1 MFSSLQSLLP
11 QALQQQRPVRAASPE
26 SVSDDEDHTRTPA
39 SEGPKR
45 RPTKGSNEAR
55 LPV

>member
-11 QALQQQRPVRAASPE
+11 QALQQQRPARAASPE